1 VKLLVGYAV
10 LTYIARSGSADPG
23 EWDNLV
29 PTELAELADIP
40 THMTRKS
47 TNFTL
52 MLHFL
57 QVLQLSHIFIVARAS
72 S

>member
-1 VKLLVGYAV
+1 MKLLVAHAV

-40 THMTRKS
+40 TLIK
-47 TNFTL
+47 
-52 MLHFL
+52 
-57 QVLQLSHIFIVARAS
+57 LSSEVRQRYSF
-72 S
+72 